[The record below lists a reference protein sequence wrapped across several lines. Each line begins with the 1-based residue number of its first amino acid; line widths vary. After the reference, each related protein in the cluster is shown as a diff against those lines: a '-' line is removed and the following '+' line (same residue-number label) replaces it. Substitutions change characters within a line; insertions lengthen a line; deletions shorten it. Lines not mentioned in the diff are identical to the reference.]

1 MNNSTATGNT
11 SIPITKMVNDL
22 FLQWLSLSDTRT
34 ILYGA
39 LQSART
45 NSKMPDLV
53 AYPKTYTT
61 RGGGFSKPQHF
72 DSPPVSPVPRTAS
85 SPRSGLSSIPSTGEF
100 TPGLSGNSDERKQ
113 RSLKKKYPVVNGS
126 PASSTITNSNID
138 QQQKRRRAIH
148 FCEQCRYYGRYCDAI
163 HKGFCRPVSTPLAR
177 ISISPKIPKS
187 HINFVFEK
195 RYPAEQIQQHIQQQ
209 IRQKFT
215 NPEAIWPLRP
225 QAIVGQQSTIPDQQ
239 HRSAFFI
246 SEVSGGKASPSQIV
260 KSEPLPSSSPSI
272 TSALPTRLSIT
283 AAAETTQSN
292 GTTSKQTPVIQAR
305 LQSPPPIVRD
315 LSPPPT
321 SPKSTSVGV
330 ASLREHFDIVEQSP
344 SITKPKTPSRAKSP
358 VSSVPTDNLQ
368 RQPSKTATTPVKEVS
383 PIPISVV
390 KSEEKSET
398 VEPIPKFYFPNGQIS
413 TPSAI
418 DILLTRQLRQVKEDL
433 FVPKHDKLHLEDF
446 GKLAQLLDLSLY
458 WKTPL
463 FRACVHDTLGPK
475 VNITSHTTVSYLQF
489 ESFWK
494 KLCKNHHDHAS
505 KFIHLLVVSSPSL
518 AALPVNRQYLTV
530 DDWDY
535 LVQDIIDT
543 HPGLK
548 FLREAREFHSR
559 YIKTVVARVYYNCNR
574 SWSGKLTVQE
584 LRRSNFLS
592 TLDRI
597 EEEEDIN
604 RIHDYFSYEHFYVI
618 YCKFWELDSDHDL
631 LISRDDLAKHNN
643 GAISNKMIDRIFS
656 GAISNSQNMREGKMS
671 YYEFVWF
678 LISEEDKRSPT
689 SIEYWFRCMDLD
701 GDGILSMFELD
712 YFYQEQ
718 VHKME
723 IYGIEYMPFEDCICQ
738 MLDLVKPEEENKI
751 RLKDLK
757 RCKLTNV
764 FFDTFFNL
772 EKYLDNE
779 QKDPFSNVKDPDS
792 PEISDW
798 VKFAEA
804 EYDNLTHED
813 GANENLDEVNYD
825 DDFEEDEEGAG
836 GPSTEPSTNKRIGLG
851 GGSASNAISPPQRI
865 GTNIKTNDMDERW
878 KD

>member
-1 MNNSTATGNT
+1 MNNTTTTSNT

-22 FLQWLSLSDTRT
+22 FLQWLSLADTRT
-34 ILYGA
+34 TLYAA
-39 LQSART
+39 LQSVRT
-45 NSKMPDLV
+45 NSKMPDPII
-53 AYPKTYTT
+53 YPKTYTT

-85 SPRSGLSSIPSTGEF
+85 SPRSGLSSIPSTGEN
-100 TPGLSGNSDERKQ
+100 TSGLTGSSDERKQ
-113 RSLKKKYPVVNGS
+113 RSLKKKYPIVNG
-126 PASSTITNSNID
+126 
-138 QQQKRRRAIH
+138 
-148 FCEQCRYYGRYCDAI
+148 
-163 HKGFCRPVSTPLAR
+163 GFCRPVSTPLAR

-195 RYPAEQIQQHIQQQ
+195 RYPADQIQQHIQQQ
-209 IRQKFT
+209 IRQKFI
-215 NPEAIWPLRP
+215 NPEAIWPLKS
-225 QAIVGQQSTIPDQQ
+225 QAIVGQSTIPDQQ

-246 SEVSGGKASPSQIV
+246 SEVSGGKASPSQV
-260 KSEPLPSSSPSI
+260 AKSEPLPTSPS
-272 TSALPTRLSIT
+272 TSTSVVPNRASTTPTATT
-283 AAAETTQSN
+283 AIPSN
-292 GTTSKQTPVIQAR
+292 GTISKPTQQTPILQPR
-305 LQSPPPIVRD
+305 SQSPSTVIRD
-315 LSPPPT
+315 LSPTPT
-321 SPKSTSVGV
+321 SPKPIGSGV
-330 ASLREHFDIVEQSP
+330 ASLREHFDIVEHSP
-344 SITKPKTPSRAKSP
+344 SITKAKTPSRAKSP
-358 VSSVPTDNLQ
+358 VSSLPNENAQ
-368 RQPSKTATTPVKEVS
+368 RQTSIPSKTTPTPTTTTTTVKEVA
-383 PIPISVV
+383 PIP
-390 KSEEKSET
+390 ET
-398 VEPIPKFYFPNGQIS
+398 VSKPEETSKPVETIPKFHFPNGQI
-413 TPSAI
+413 TTTTAI
-418 DILLTRQLRQVKEDL
+418 DTLINKQLHQVKEEL
-433 FVPKHDKLHLEDF
+433 FIPKHDKLHLEDF
-446 GKLAQLLDLSLY
+446 GKLAQLVDLSLY

-463 FRACVHDTLGPK
+463 FRACVQDALGQK
-475 VNITSHTTVSYLQF
+475 TTITSNTTVSYSQF

-494 KLCKNHHDHAS
+494 KLCKNHHDNAS
-505 KFIHLLVVSSPSL
+505 KFVHLLVLSSPSS
-518 AALPVNRQYLTV
+518 LPTNRQYLTV

-535 LVQDIIDT
+535 LIQDIIDT

-559 YIKTVVARVYYNCNR
+559 YIKTVVARIYYNCNR
-574 SWSGKLTVQE
+574 SWSGKLTVPE

-656 GAISNSQNMREGKMS
+656 GAISNQNMREGKMS

-701 GDGILSMFELD
+701 GDGVLSMFELD

-792 PEISDW
+792 PDVSDW

-813 GANENLDEVNYD
+813 GANENLDDVNYD
-825 DDFEEDEEGAG
+825 EDFEDEEDGVAG
-836 GPSTEPSTNKRIGLG
+836 PVIEQSTNKRIGLG
-851 GGSASNAISPPQRI
+851 GSSSAVSPPQRL
-865 GTNIKTNDMDERW
+865 GSNNKTNDIDERW

>member
-1 MNNSTATGNT
+1 MNNTTTTANT

-34 ILYGA
+34 TLYAA
-39 LQSART
+39 LQSVRT
-45 NSKMPDLV
+45 NSKMPDSII
-53 AYPKTYTT
+53 YPKTYTT

-85 SPRSGLSSIPSTGEF
+85 SPRSGLSSIPSTGEN
-100 TPGLSGNSDERKQ
+100 TSGLTGSSDERKQ
-113 RSLKKKYPVVNGS
+113 RSLKKKYPIVNG
-126 PASSTITNSNID
+126 
-138 QQQKRRRAIH
+138 
-148 FCEQCRYYGRYCDAI
+148 
-163 HKGFCRPVSTPLAR
+163 GFCRPVSTPLAR

-195 RYPAEQIQQHIQQQ
+195 RYPAEQIQQHIQEQ

-215 NPEAIWPLRP
+215 NPEAIWPLKP
-225 QAIVGQQSTIPDQQ
+225 QAIVGQSTIPDQQ

-246 SEVSGGKASPSQIV
+246 SEVSGGKVSPSQLA
-260 KSEPLPSSSPSI
+260 KSEPLPTSPSPSTSVIPNRISSSTTNTTI
-272 TSALPTRLSIT
+272 T
-283 AAAETTQSN
+283 TTGIPSN
-292 GTTSKQTPVIQAR
+292 GTISKATHQTPILQPR
-305 LQSPPPIVRD
+305 SQSPSTIIRD
-315 LSPPPT
+315 LSPTPT
-321 SPKSTSVGV
+321 SPKPTGSGV
-330 ASLREHFDIVEQSP
+330 ASLREHFDIVEHAP
-344 SITKPKTPSRAKSP
+344 SITKAKTPSRAKSP
-358 VSSVPTDNLQ
+358 VSPVLTDNAQ
-368 RQPSKTATTPVKEVS
+368 RQTSIPSKATPTPPPPSTTTTATVKDILPMPTTVIKPEETS
-383 PIPISVV
+383 KPI
-390 KSEEKSET
+390 ET
-398 VEPIPKFYFPNGQIS
+398 IPKFYFPHGPTTTI
-413 TPSAI
+413 SAI
-418 DILLTRQLRQVKEDL
+418 DTLINKQLRQAKEEL
-433 FVPKHDKLHLEDF
+433 FIPKHDKLYLEDF
-446 GKLAQLLDLSLY
+446 GKLAQLVDLSLY

-463 FRACVHDTLGPK
+463 FRACVQESLGPK
-475 VNITSHTTVSYLQF
+475 TTITSNTTVTYSQF

-494 KLCKNHHDHAS
+494 TLCKSHHDNAS
-505 KFIHLLVVSSPSL
+505 KFVHLVVLSSPSS
-518 AALPVNRQYLTV
+518 LPTNRPYLTV

-535 LVQDIIDT
+535 LIQDIIDT

-559 YIKTVVARVYYNCNR
+559 YIKTVIARIYYNCNR

-618 YCKFWELDSDHDL
+618 YCKFWELDADHDL

-701 GDGILSMFELD
+701 GDGVLSMFELD

-792 PEISDW
+792 PDVSDW

-813 GANENLDEVNYD
+813 GANENLDDVNYD
-825 DDFEEDEEGAG
+825 EDFEDEDEGVAG
-836 GPSTEPSTNKRIGLG
+836 PVIEQPINKRMGLG
-851 GGSASNAISPPQRI
+851 GSTSAVSPPQRL
-865 GTNIKTNDMDERW
+865 GSNNKNDIDERW

>member
-1 MNNSTATGNT
+1 MNNTTTTSNT

-22 FLQWLSLSDTRT
+22 FLQWLSLADTRT
-34 ILYGA
+34 TLYAA
-39 LQSART
+39 LQSVRT
-45 NSKMPDLV
+45 NSKMPDPII
-53 AYPKTYTT
+53 YPKTYTT

-85 SPRSGLSSIPSTGEF
+85 SPRSGLSSIPSTGEN
-100 TPGLSGNSDERKQ
+100 TSGLTGSSDERKQ
-113 RSLKKKYPVVNGS
+113 RSLKKKYPIVNG
-126 PASSTITNSNID
+126 
-138 QQQKRRRAIH
+138 
-148 FCEQCRYYGRYCDAI
+148 
-163 HKGFCRPVSTPLAR
+163 GFCRPVSTPLAR

-195 RYPAEQIQQHIQQQ
+195 RYPADQIQQHIQQQ
-209 IRQKFT
+209 IRQKFI
-215 NPEAIWPLRP
+215 NPEAIWPLKS
-225 QAIVGQQSTIPDQQ
+225 QAIVGQSTIPDQQ

-246 SEVSGGKASPSQIV
+246 SEVSGGKASPSQV
-260 KSEPLPSSSPSI
+260 AKSEPLPTSPS
-272 TSALPTRLSIT
+272 TSTSVVPNRASTTPTATT
-283 AAAETTQSN
+283 AIPSN
-292 GTTSKQTPVIQAR
+292 GTISKPTQQTPILQPR
-305 LQSPPPIVRD
+305 SQSPSTVIRD
-315 LSPPPT
+315 LSPTPT
-321 SPKSTSVGV
+321 SPKPIGSGV
-330 ASLREHFDIVEQSP
+330 ASLREHFDIVEHSP
-344 SITKPKTPSRAKSP
+344 SITKAKTPSRAKSP
-358 VSSVPTDNLQ
+358 VSSLPNENAQ
-368 RQPSKTATTPVKEVS
+368 RQTSIPSKTTPTPTTTTTTVKEVA
-383 PIPISVV
+383 PIP
-390 KSEEKSET
+390 ET
-398 VEPIPKFYFPNGQIS
+398 VSKPEETSKPVETIPKFHFPNGQI
-413 TPSAI
+413 TTTTAI
-418 DILLTRQLRQVKEDL
+418 DTLINKQLHQVKEEL
-433 FVPKHDKLHLEDF
+433 FIPKHDKLHLEDF
-446 GKLAQLLDLSLY
+446 GKLAQLVDLSLY

-463 FRACVHDTLGPK
+463 FRACVQDALGQK
-475 VNITSHTTVSYLQF
+475 TTITSNTTVSYSQF

-494 KLCKNHHDHAS
+494 KLCKNHHDNAS
-505 KFIHLLVVSSPSL
+505 KFVHLLVLSSPSS
-518 AALPVNRQYLTV
+518 LPTNRQYLTV

-535 LVQDIIDT
+535 LIQDIIDT

-559 YIKTVVARVYYNCNR
+559 YIKTVVARIYYNCNR
-574 SWSGKLTVQE
+574 SWSGKLTVPE

-701 GDGILSMFELD
+701 GDGVLSMFELD

-792 PEISDW
+792 PDVSDW

-813 GANENLDEVNYD
+813 GANENLDDVNYD
-825 DDFEEDEEGAG
+825 EDFEDEEDGVAG
-836 GPSTEPSTNKRIGLG
+836 PVIEQSTNKRIGLG
-851 GGSASNAISPPQRI
+851 GSSSAVSPPQRL
-865 GTNIKTNDMDERW
+865 GSNNKTNDIDERW

>member
-1 MNNSTATGNT
+1 MNNTTTTSNT

-22 FLQWLSLSDTRT
+22 FLQWLSLADTRT
-34 ILYGA
+34 TLYAA
-39 LQSART
+39 LQSVRT
-45 NSKMPDLV
+45 NSKMPDPII
-53 AYPKTYTT
+53 YPKTYTT

-85 SPRSGLSSIPSTGEF
+85 SPRSGLSSIPSTGEN
-100 TPGLSGNSDERKQ
+100 TSGLTGSSDERKQ
-113 RSLKKKYPVVNGS
+113 RSLKKKYPIVNG
-126 PASSTITNSNID
+126 
-138 QQQKRRRAIH
+138 
-148 FCEQCRYYGRYCDAI
+148 
-163 HKGFCRPVSTPLAR
+163 GFCRPVSTPLAR

-195 RYPAEQIQQHIQQQ
+195 RYPADQIQQHIQQQ
-209 IRQKFT
+209 IRQKFI
-215 NPEAIWPLRP
+215 NPEAIWPLKS
-225 QAIVGQQSTIPDQQ
+225 QAIVGQSTIPDQQ

-246 SEVSGGKASPSQIV
+246 SEVSGGKASPSQV
-260 KSEPLPSSSPSI
+260 AKSEPLPTSPS
-272 TSALPTRLSIT
+272 TSTSVVPNRISTTPTATT
-283 AAAETTQSN
+283 AIPSN
-292 GTTSKQTPVIQAR
+292 GTISKPTQQTPILQPR
-305 LQSPPPIVRD
+305 SQSPSTVIRD
-315 LSPPPT
+315 LSPTPT
-321 SPKSTSVGV
+321 SPKPIGSGV
-330 ASLREHFDIVEQSP
+330 ASLREHFDIVEHSP
-344 SITKPKTPSRAKSP
+344 SITKAKTPSRAKSP
-358 VSSVPTDNLQ
+358 VSSLPNENAQ
-368 RQPSKTATTPVKEVS
+368 RQTSIPSKTTPTPTTTTTTVKEVA
-383 PIPISVV
+383 PIPATVS
-390 KSEEKSET
+390 KPEETSKPVET
-398 VEPIPKFYFPNGQIS
+398 IPKFHFPNGQI
-413 TPSAI
+413 TTTTAI
-418 DILLTRQLRQVKEDL
+418 DTLINKQLHQVKEEL
-433 FVPKHDKLHLEDF
+433 FIPKHDKLHLEDF
-446 GKLAQLLDLSLY
+446 GKLAQLVDLSLY

-463 FRACVHDTLGPK
+463 FRACVQDALGQK
-475 VNITSHTTVSYLQF
+475 TTITSNTTVSYSQF

-494 KLCKNHHDHAS
+494 KLCKNHHDNAS
-505 KFIHLLVVSSPSL
+505 KFVHLLVLSSPSS
-518 AALPVNRQYLTV
+518 LPTNRQYLTV

-535 LVQDIIDT
+535 LIQDIIDT

-559 YIKTVVARVYYNCNR
+559 YIKTVVARIYYNCNR
-574 SWSGKLTVQE
+574 SWSGKLTIQE

-656 GAISNSQNMREGKMS
+656 GAISNQNMREGKMS

-701 GDGILSMFELD
+701 GDGVLSMFELD

-792 PEISDW
+792 PDVSDW

-813 GANENLDEVNYD
+813 GANENLDDVNYD
-825 DDFEEDEEGAG
+825 EDFEDEEDGVAG
-836 GPSTEPSTNKRIGLG
+836 PVIEQSTNKRIGLG
-851 GGSASNAISPPQRI
+851 GSSSAVSPPQRL
-865 GTNIKTNDMDERW
+865 GSNNKTNDIDERW

>member
-1 MNNSTATGNT
+1 MNNSTSTTLT
-11 SIPITKMVNDL
+11 SIPVTKMVNDL

-34 ILYGA
+34 TLYTA
-39 LQSART
+39 LQNVRT
-45 NSKMPDLV
+45 HSKMPDPII
-53 AYPKTYTT
+53 YPKTYTT

-85 SPRSGLSSIPSTGEF
+85 SPRNGLSSIPSNGEN
-100 TPGLSGNSDERKQ
+100 TPGKISTNDERKQ
-113 RSLKKKYPVVNGS
+113 RSLKKKYPIVNGS
-126 PASSTITNSNID
+126 TTPNTTITGSID

-215 NPEAIWPLRP
+215 NPEAIWPLKP
-225 QAIVGQQSTIPDQQ
+225 QSIVGASTIPDQQ

-246 SEVSGGKASPSQIV
+246 PEVSGGKVSPPQLT
-260 KSEPLPSSSPSI
+260 KPEPLPISPA
-272 TSALPTRLSIT
+272 TSTNVLPSRTS
-283 AAAETTQSN
+283 TTPSN
-292 GTTSKQTPVIQAR
+292 GTISKTSQQTPVLQPR
-305 LQSPPPIVRD
+305 SQSPSKNIRD
-315 LSPPPT
+315 LSPAPSSPKPT
-321 SPKSTSVGV
+321 SGGV
-330 ASLREHFDIVEQSP
+330 ASLREQFDSIEYSP
-344 SITKPKTPSRAKSP
+344 SISTTKTPTRPKSP
-358 VSSVPTDNLQ
+358 VSSVPTDNTI
-368 RQPSKTATTPVKEVS
+368 RPAFTPTKPTPSIKEASPV
-383 PIPISVV
+383 PITVI
-390 KSEEKSET
+390 KSNEIPKPAED
-398 VEPIPKFYFPNGQIS
+398 IPKFYFPNGQTTTTPTS
-413 TPSAI
+413 TV
-418 DILLTRQLRQVKEDL
+418 DTLLNKQLRQAKEEL
-433 FVPKHDKLHLEDF
+433 FQPKHDKVYLEDF
-446 GKLAQLLDLSLY
+446 GKLAQLIDLSLY
-458 WKTPL
+458 WKAPL
-463 FRACVHDTLGPK
+463 FRACVYDALGSK
-475 VNITSHTTVSYLQF
+475 TTITPNTTVAYSQF
-489 ESFWK
+489 EVFWK
-494 KLCKNHHDHAS
+494 KVCKNNHDDAS
-505 KFIHLLVVSSPSL
+505 KFVYILALSSPLSL
-518 AALPVNRQYLTV
+518 PTNRQYLTT

-535 LVQDIIDT
+535 LIQDIIDT

-559 YIKTVVARVYYNCNR
+559 YIKTVIARIYYNCNR
-574 SWSGKLTVQE
+574 SWSGKLTIQE

-656 GAISNSQNMREGKMS
+656 GAVSNSQNMKEGKMS

-701 GDGILSMFELD
+701 GDGVLSMFELD

-738 MLDLVKPEEENKI
+738 MLDLVKPEEDHKI

-779 QKDPFSNVKDPDS
+779 QKDPFSNIKDPELPDV
-792 PEISDW
+792 SDW

-813 GANENLDEVNYD
+813 GANDNLDDVNYD
-825 DDFEEDEEGAG
+825 EDFEDEDDGGGA
-836 GPSTEPSTNKRIGLG
+836 PVVIEQSTNKRMGLSG
-851 GGSASNAISPPQRI
+851 GNGSAVSPPQRL
-865 GTNIKTNDMDERW
+865 GTNNKINDSDERW

>member
-1 MNNSTATGNT
+1 MNNTTTTSNT

-22 FLQWLSLSDTRT
+22 FLQWLSLADTRT
-34 ILYGA
+34 TLYAA
-39 LQSART
+39 LQSVRT
-45 NSKMPDLV
+45 NSKMPDPII
-53 AYPKTYTT
+53 YPKTYTT

-85 SPRSGLSSIPSTGEF
+85 SPRSGLSSIPSTGEN
-100 TPGLSGNSDERKQ
+100 TSGLTGSSDERKQ
-113 RSLKKKYPVVNGS
+113 RSLKKKYPIVNG
-126 PASSTITNSNID
+126 
-138 QQQKRRRAIH
+138 
-148 FCEQCRYYGRYCDAI
+148 
-163 HKGFCRPVSTPLAR
+163 GFCRPVSTPLAR

-195 RYPAEQIQQHIQQQ
+195 RYPADQIQQHIQQQ
-209 IRQKFT
+209 IRQKFI
-215 NPEAIWPLRP
+215 NPEAIWPLKS
-225 QAIVGQQSTIPDQQ
+225 QAIVGQSTIPDQQ

-246 SEVSGGKASPSQIV
+246 SEVSGGKASPSQV
-260 KSEPLPSSSPSI
+260 AKSEPLPTSPS
-272 TSALPTRLSIT
+272 TSTSVVPNRISTTPTATT
-283 AAAETTQSN
+283 AIPSN
-292 GTTSKQTPVIQAR
+292 GTISKPTQQTPILQPR
-305 LQSPPPIVRD
+305 SQSPSTVIRD
-315 LSPPPT
+315 LSPTPT
-321 SPKSTSVGV
+321 SPKPIGSGV
-330 ASLREHFDIVEQSP
+330 ASLREHFDIVEHSP
-344 SITKPKTPSRAKSP
+344 SITKAKTPSRAKSP
-358 VSSVPTDNLQ
+358 VSSLPNENAQ
-368 RQPSKTATTPVKEVS
+368 RQTSIPSKTTPTPTTTTTTVKEVA
-383 PIPISVV
+383 PIP
-390 KSEEKSET
+390 ET
-398 VEPIPKFYFPNGQIS
+398 VSKPEETSKPVETIPKFHFPNGQI
-413 TPSAI
+413 TTTTAI
-418 DILLTRQLRQVKEDL
+418 DTLINKQLHQVKEEL
-433 FVPKHDKLHLEDF
+433 FIPKHDKLHLEDF
-446 GKLAQLLDLSLY
+446 GKLAQLVDLSLY

-463 FRACVHDTLGPK
+463 FRACVQDALGQK
-475 VNITSHTTVSYLQF
+475 TTITSNTTVSYSQF

-494 KLCKNHHDHAS
+494 KLCKNHHDNAS
-505 KFIHLLVVSSPSL
+505 KFVHLLVLSSPSS
-518 AALPVNRQYLTV
+518 LPTNRQYLTV

-535 LVQDIIDT
+535 LIQDIIDT

-559 YIKTVVARVYYNCNR
+559 YIKTVVARIYYNCNR
-574 SWSGKLTVQE
+574 SWSGKLTIQE

-656 GAISNSQNMREGKMS
+656 GAISNQNMREGKMS

-701 GDGILSMFELD
+701 GDGVLSMFELD

-792 PEISDW
+792 PDVSDW

-813 GANENLDEVNYD
+813 GANENLDDVNYD
-825 DDFEEDEEGAG
+825 EDFEDEEDGVAG
-836 GPSTEPSTNKRIGLG
+836 PVIEQSTNKRIGLG
-851 GGSASNAISPPQRI
+851 GSSSAVSPPQRL
-865 GTNIKTNDMDERW
+865 GSNNKTNDIDERW